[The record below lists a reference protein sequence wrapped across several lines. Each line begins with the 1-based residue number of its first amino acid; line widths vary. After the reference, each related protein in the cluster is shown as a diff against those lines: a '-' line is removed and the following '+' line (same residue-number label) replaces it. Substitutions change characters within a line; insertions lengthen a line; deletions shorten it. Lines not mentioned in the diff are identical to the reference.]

1 MKKTI
6 FFEDKYDVNIKD
18 FDTTEEIDKFIEKKT
33 GKKLK
38 VIRIDT
44 NIL

>member
-1 MKKTI
+1 MKTL
-6 FFEDKYDVNIKD
+6 FFEKKYNVNIED
-18 FDTTEEIDKFIEKKT
+18 FNTTTEIDEFIESKI
-33 GKKLK
+33 GHKLK